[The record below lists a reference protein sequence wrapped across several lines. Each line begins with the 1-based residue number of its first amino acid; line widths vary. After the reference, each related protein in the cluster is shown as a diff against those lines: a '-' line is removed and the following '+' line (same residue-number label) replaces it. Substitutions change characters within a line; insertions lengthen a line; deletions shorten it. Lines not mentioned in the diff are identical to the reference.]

1 MLALRLPK
9 DIEDRLE
16 VLAKRAGQT
25 KVDFALR
32 VFREQIEDME
42 DAQVALERL
51 ANDDG
56 FRIPLSEVLADIEAQ
71 EAAVAR
77 KTPAE

>member
-1 MLALRLPK
+1 MLALKLPK

-16 VLAKRAGQT
+16 VLAKRAGQS

-32 VFREQIEDME
+32 VFREQIEDLE
-42 DAQVALERL
+42 DAQIAFERL

-56 FRIPLSEVLADIEAQ
+56 MRIPLSDILADIEAQ
-71 EAAVAR
+71 EAAAAR
-77 KTPAE
+77 TSPAA

>member
-25 KVDFALR
+25 KVDFALQ